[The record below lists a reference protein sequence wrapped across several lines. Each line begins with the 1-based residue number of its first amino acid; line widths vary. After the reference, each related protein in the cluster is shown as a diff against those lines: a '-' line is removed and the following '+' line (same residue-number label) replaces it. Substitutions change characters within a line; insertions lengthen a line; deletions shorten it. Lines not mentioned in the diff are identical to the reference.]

1 MNIVII
7 GDLIL
12 DINNYGTIT
21 RLAPEANIPI
31 YNVIETSY
39 KLGGA
44 ANVCYNLEN
53 LNSNVEL
60 VSVIGTD
67 IHSKTLL
74 DELAN
79 KKIKH
84 KLFLDEKRKTTQK
97 TRIFKNNNIS
107 VRFDIEDTNDI
118 SPTIA
123 DNIIDYIFYRNKSV
137 NAIIVSDYDKGVV
150 SEYLCRKLI
159 SLANDRG
166 IPTFID
172 PKTKDYEKYKNCFF
186 LKPNLNEM
194 KIMTVQCT
202 TNDIENRLRFL
213 KKSINCKHIL
223 LTMGENGMILLENG
237 VKTIIN
243 GIKSNNVVDVTGSGD
258 IVISMLVYF
267 FIETGD
273 LLYASKIANSVA
285 AKGIEVLG
293 NYVTTMDDIKE
304 YRHYKI
310 IHDYERDR
318 IVSLSKTKQNI
329 VFTNGC
335 FDILHTAHLKLLQFA
350 KKQGDILVVGLNSDN
365 SIKRLKGEN
374 RPINNIEERSVM
386 LSLFDFIDFVIIFN
400 EDTPYTIIRD
410 LKPNVLVK
418 GGDYKIDEVVGN
430 DLVDRVVLFDVIQNK
445 STTNIITKIKNI
457 N

>member
-1 MNIVII
+1 MNIIVI

-12 DINNYGTIT
+12 DINNYGNIT

-31 YNVIETSY
+31 YNVTETLY

-53 LNSNVEL
+53 LNTNVEL

-74 DELAN
+74 DELTN

-84 KLFLDEKRKTTQK
+84 KLFLDKNRKTTQK
-97 TRIFKNNNIS
+97 TRIINNNDIS
-107 VRFDIEDTNDI
+107 VRFDIEDNNDI
-118 SPTIA
+118 SSIIA
-123 DNIIDYIFYRNKSV
+123 DNIIEYIFNDDKQI

-159 SLANDRG
+159 SSANDRG

-172 PKTKDYEKYKNCFF
+172 PKIKNYKKYEDCF
-186 LKPNLNEM
+186 LIKPNMPEM
-194 KIMTVQCT
+194 QIMTRQC
-202 TNDIENRLRFL
+202 NSNEVDDRFTFL
-213 KKSINCKHIL
+213 QQEINCKHLL
-223 LTMGENGMILLENG
+223 LTMSENGMILFENG
-237 VKTIIN
+237 EKTIIS

-258 IVISMLVYF
+258 LVLSILVYF
-267 FIETGD
+267 YVETHN
-273 LLYASKIANSVA
+273 LLCASKIANSIA
-285 AKGIEVLG
+285 AKGVEVVG
-293 NYVTTMDDIKE
+293 NYVANIEDIKE
-304 YRHYKI
+304 YQFSKI
-310 IHDYERDR
+310 IYDNESDR
-318 IVSLSKTKQNI
+318 ITSISNTKKTI

-350 KKQGDILVVGLNSDN
+350 KKQGDILVVGLNSDE

-374 RPINNIEERSVM
+374 RPINNIEERSTM
-386 LSLFDFIDFVIIFN
+386 LSLFDFIDFIIIFN
-400 EDTPYTIIRD
+400 EDTPYTVISE
-410 LKPNVLVK
+410 LKPNILVK
-418 GGDYKIDEVVGN
+418 GGDYKMEEVVGN
-430 DLVDRVVLFDVIQNK
+430 DVAERVILFDVIRDK

-457 N
+457 Y